1 MVRLAPIRE
10 CSGGCGRRK
19 RSWRELWT
27 CRSCQG
33 DVLARVRGG
42 EFRAAQL
49 ANQERLRR
57 ERETPEPPAAAAVLM
72 LDPAW
77 TPAAGY
83 GHAAG
88 LLALLAREGGEA

>member
-1 MVRLAPIRE
+1 M
-10 CSGGCGRRK
+10 
-19 RSWRELWT
+19 WT
-27 CRSCQG
+27 CRWCLG
-33 DVLARVRGG
+33 DVLGRVRSG
-42 EFRAAQL
+42 EFREAQQ

-57 ERETPEPPAAAAVLM
+57 ERETPEPPAADAVM

-88 LLALLAREGGEA
+88 LLAALARGGGEA